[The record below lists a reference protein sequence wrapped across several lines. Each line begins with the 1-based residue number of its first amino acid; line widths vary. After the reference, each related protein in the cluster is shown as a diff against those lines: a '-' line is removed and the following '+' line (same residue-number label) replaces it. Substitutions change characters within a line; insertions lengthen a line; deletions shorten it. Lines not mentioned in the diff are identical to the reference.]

1 MCVLLGDRYE
11 VFSAAIA
18 CILNDVKIVHI
29 HGGELS
35 EGSKDDIFR
44 HSITKMSNLH
54 FVSTSEYKKR
64 VLQLGEDQNLCL
76 IWGIV

>member
-29 HGGELS
+29 HGANYLR
-35 EGSKDDIFR
+35 DQ
-44 HSITKMSNLH
+44 KMISSDTRLPKCQIYILYQRANI
-54 FVSTSEYKKR
+54 KK
-64 VLQLGEDQNLCL
+64 EFCN
-76 IWGIV
+76 